1 MTVDYDKESPCIP
14 SSSSSSESIVATET
28 AVRVV
33 LLNKADQVLL
43 QKVRVP
49 GKPDFYITP
58 GGRLCDAAE
67 PLLEAVTRELREETG
82 FTKFIMQ
89 LPAPAF
95 SGEHVMRKGAG
106 QIKMTEHFFI
116 ARLEDELDLISSAR
130 QNLTAEERGVF
141 IDQRWF
147 NLEELSG
154 SSDII
159 LPINLASF
167 VSAALT
173 NAPLPAIDFSDPP
186 QFAS

>member
-1 MTVDYDKESPCIP
+1 MAIDYDKVSPCIP
-14 SSSSSSESIVATET
+14 ISSSSSEAIVDAET
-28 AVRVV
+28 AVRVI

-58 GGRLCDAAE
+58 GGRLRDAAE
-67 PLLEAVTRELREETG
+67 PLLEAVRRELKEETG
-82 FTKFIMQ
+82 FAKFNVLI
-89 LPAPAF
+89 PAPTF
-95 SGEHVMRKGAG
+95 SGKHVMRKGAG
-106 QIKMTEHFFI
+106 LIEMTEHFFI
-116 ARLEDELDLISSAR
+116 ARLEDELDLISSEH
-130 QNLTAEERGVF
+130 QNLTAEERAVF

-147 NLEELSG
+147 NLEDLSG

-159 LPINLASF
+159 LPINLANF

-186 QFAS
+186 QFIS